1 MSGAFATEFDKAVEK
16 VKYNERT
23 VKEFM
28 TYEMALLESRME
40 GEIRGREEGKIEG
53 AENIAIKMLNKGV
66 SFEQIQEFTELSI
79 QRIKELAQKF
89 EDKKEDV

>member
-1 MSGAFATEFDKAVEK
+1 
-16 VKYNERT
+16 
-23 VKEFM
+23 
-28 TYEMALLESRME
+28 ME

-89 EDKKEDV
+89 EKKKEDV